1 MTWKN
6 AIRKGGIAKREIKFN
21 TKDRRV
27 SVNADGFGNDDDLID
42 LGIGGSV
49 SLDWELET
57 VSYDEVR
64 LEINKLG
71 FTGDGEL
78 LYGDDSKDRIIP
90 IEFEVDTDNIEID
103 MIIQAELTTRS
114 LSFQVGV
121 ADIEIDIDFKGQE
134 DLSKA
139 DITAKIEF
147 E

>member
-1 MTWKN
+1 MTWKRT
-6 AIRKGGIAKREIKFN
+6 IRKSGIAKREIKFY

-27 SVNADGFGNDDDLID
+27 SVTAKNYGDTDVFDLM
-42 LGIGGSV
+42 IGGIAN
-49 SLDWELET
+49 LDWELEA

-64 LEINKLG
+64 LEINKLE

-78 LYGDDSKDRIIP
+78 MYEDDSRDRIIP